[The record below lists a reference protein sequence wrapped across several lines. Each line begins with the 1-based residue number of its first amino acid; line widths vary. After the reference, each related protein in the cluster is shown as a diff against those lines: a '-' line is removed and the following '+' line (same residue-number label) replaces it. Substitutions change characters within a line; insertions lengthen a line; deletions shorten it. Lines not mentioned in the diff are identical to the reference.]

1 MVIVSGE
8 LLVRPKYASTTEE
21 KEIPSTHGVCTGEDY
36 LLPRRSIFLSRN
48 SISCAAE
55 QFHRDASL
63 ETMDRR
69 ALNNSKNWQW
79 TTEGDV
85 SARWLLFA
93 PHGPEWPNNFPQSVG
108 SILIYCYR
116 CRNMGFV
123 IRQLLLHRGLLAKVP
138 LYRIPLT
145 PNAKPLTVASAIGS
159 WAQSLASW
167 FTPSCLFRWIML
179 HFVCNHDACVHVRH
193 YAGQCCLPES
203 VIEWYSG

>member
-85 SARWLLFA
+85 SARRSKFT
-93 PHGPEWPNNFPQSVG
+93 PHGGEWPCSFLQVVG
-108 SILIYCYR
+108 STLVYLCR
-116 CRNMGFV
+116 CTNVGFV
-123 IRQLLLHRGLLAKVP
+123 NSSTTAAPWTTCKGSFIQDPPHG
-138 LYRIPLT
+138 
-145 PNAKPLTVASAIGS
+145 KPSTVVSAVGS

-167 FTPSCLFRWIML
+167 LASSCLSRWIML
-179 HFVCNHDACVHVRH
+179 QFIGSWWPRWC
-193 YAGQCCLPES
+193 
-203 VIEWYSG
+203 

>member
-1 MVIVSGE
+1 MP
-8 LLVRPKYASTTEE
+8 LRK
-21 KEIPSTHGVCTGEDY
+21 
-36 LLPRRSIFLSRN
+36 RIFLSCN
-48 SISCAAE
+48 SNSCAAE
-55 QFHRDASL
+55 QFHSDANL
-63 ETMDRR
+63 EKVHHGSP
-69 ALNNSKNWQW
+69 NNSKNWQW

-145 PNAKPLTVASAIGS
+145 VNHRRLYLLGVLSTELNKLIGTKLFFKMNYASVSGSIVAAFVFDAMLVNLACQSTLSSDILTEN
-159 WAQSLASW
+159 
-167 FTPSCLFRWIML
+167 PK
-179 HFVCNHDACVHVRH
+179 
-193 YAGQCCLPES
+193 
-203 VIEWYSG
+203 